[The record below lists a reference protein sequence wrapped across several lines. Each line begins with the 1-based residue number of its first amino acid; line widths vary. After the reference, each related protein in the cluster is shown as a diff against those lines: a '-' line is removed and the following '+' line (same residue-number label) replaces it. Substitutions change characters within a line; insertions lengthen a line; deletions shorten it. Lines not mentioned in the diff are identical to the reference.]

1 MAYLAIARI
10 NSRGNRHVSLINGD
24 WSKNADKLV
33 KRRPQANPMSNQ
45 SSHRLA
51 ALAILIRGEN
61 MKLFLILYDAVGLV
75 AAVSHPLS
83 KLDKCHQMAGDI
95 FVYYKDHPQF

>member
-1 MAYLAIARI
+1 
-10 NSRGNRHVSLINGD
+10 
-24 WSKNADKLV
+24 
-33 KRRPQANPMSNQ
+33 
-45 SSHRLA
+45 
-51 ALAILIRGEN
+51 